1 MNSNSL
7 PYTIMHPHE
16 QYLFDLQGFI
26 VVRNALTSDQTIELN
41 AALDANH
48 NKRQE
53 DVATETSDALKGKFL
68 RGLYEGMLS
77 WDQPW
82 CRPFRE
88 VLANPRIIPY
98 LNTLLGRGW
107 KLDHAP
113 FIYTSTSGTEGL
125 RLHGH
130 GQAEF
135 SGARFYAYQNGKM
148 RCGLIN
154 CQYQLNDVNPGD
166 GGLCIIPGS
175 HKANFHLPNDISC
188 YEADQ
193 DIVQHIPMKAGD
205 LVIFNEATTHGTLP
219 WQGEGERRS
228 LFYRYT
234 PKYMHYTGGM
244 YLTDLPKWTQK
255 LTEVQR
261 AILEPPYVYH
271 RPLIEDNGDSLLTP
285 RREGE

>member
-1 MNSNSL
+1 
-7 PYTIMHPHE
+7 MHPHE

-26 VVRNALTSDQTIELN
+26 VVRNALTSNQISELN
-41 AALDANH
+41 VALDANH

-53 DVATETSDALKGKFL
+53 DVVTETSEALKGKQF

-77 WDQPW
+77 WESPW
-82 CRPFRE
+82 CHPFRE
-88 VLANPRIIPY
+88 LLANPKIIPY

-107 KLDHAP
+107 KLDHDP

-125 RLHGH
+125 RLHGS
-130 GQAEF
+130 GQADF
-135 SGARFYAYQNGKM
+135 NGSRFYAYQNGTM

-154 CQYQLNDVNPGD
+154 CQYQLNDVNPND

-175 HKANFHLPNDISC
+175 HKANFHLPTDISS

-219 WQGEGERRS
+219 WKGKGERRS

-244 YLTDLPKWTQK
+244 YRTNLPEWTQELTD
-255 LTEVQR
+255 VQR

-271 RPLIEDNGDSLLTP
+271 RPLIEDDGDSLLTP